1 MSRVPSSVPRW
12 RLPLLALVLLA
23 CALFGSKSD
32 SWGAPRRQCRVR
44 ADVPFERLRLVNQRA
59 TPIQVA
65 WQVHT
70 RQGSFPQQYVY
81 SSPLNQ
87 GERLTPDLAAVP
99 QGAYVRSV
107 TVFIMMGAAGSKKHE
122 FSVTDE
128 SIIAALIVAHADGG
142 SNGVDAVIYRSEGSP
157 ANRVFDWYNDDT
169 GQSPPALSPATPGAA
184 ERGQKDDDKP
194 QGDITFERLR
204 LRNARQADFGAP
216 VYARFRL
223 FGDNGTK
230 IYPTGSAQWDDST
243 FGGTGVAQGQ
253 ELDFAPPSTDPW
265 SRNITKVEIQT
276 TITAGSNWSASY
288 IMEWSGDFRLKMVEF
303 VHEAGTAT
311 ANDDRADWWMRHKSK
326 AAGAASPDNG
336 YWEEN
341 QVR

>member
-1 MSRVPSSVPRW
+1 MTRVPSSVPRW

-23 CALFGSKSD
+23 CTLVGSTTAG
-32 SWGAPRRQCRVR
+32 WGAPRSRCGIR

-59 TPIQVA
+59 NNIQVA

-70 RQGSFPQQYVY
+70 DLGNDYPPQLAY
-81 SSPLNQ
+81 SPIAPGPGLPL
-87 GERLTPDLAAVP
+87 PVVVP
-99 QGAYVRSV
+99 NGQYVRSL
-107 TVFIMMGAAGSKKHE
+107 TVLVQEGMTIQAHNFSAGS
-122 FSVTDE
+122 E
-128 SIIAALIVAHADGG
+128 SIIAALVVAEMDGG
-142 SNGVDAVIYRSEGSP
+142 TGVVDAAIYRTDGNSH
-157 ANRVFDWYNDDT
+157 VFDWHNNHQGT
-169 GQSPPALSPATPGAA
+169 AVMPPGPVPAGPALAPSL
-184 ERGQKDDDKP
+184 RKDDEKP

-288 IMEWSGDFRLKMVEF
+288 LMEWGGDFRLKMVEL

-326 AAGAASPDNG
+326 LAGAAAPDNG

-341 QVR
+341 QQR